1 MSEITI
7 ETIVSR
13 RNEGLL
19 VSELSNEMV
28 MMDIESGNYIGL
40 NETGRVIWE
49 MIEAPVKVDNLVQQ
63 LVERYD
69 ISYEA
74 CCKDTLECLNKM
86 SEQKIIMHSI

>member
-1 MSEITI
+1 MSNITI

-49 MIEAPVKVDNLVQQ
+49 MIEVPVKVDELVQQ
-63 LVERYD
+63 LICKYD
-69 ISYEA
+69 ISYEV

-86 SEQKIIMHSI
+86 NEQKIIRHSI